1 MALSFVLQPD
11 SGSVYDDRR
20 SRDARFVAG
29 HGSTPVVVA
38 VDPRL
43 SRRPDR
49 RGAVVGIVATR
60 GDDSASNA
68 SSLGTQ
74 QLGSIQQACAQWQD
88 GSAGSSAPPAVWCD
102 GMVGWMTGQVR
113 SGQMTGSMM
122 WSNPEQMLATC
133 QRWMVSSQWADGSTP
148 GTPGWCGQMVDWMT
162 QHMGD
167 WDQWDRGWMMNGPM
181 MGG

>member
-1 MALSFVLQPD
+1 MTID
-11 SGSVYDDRR
+11 GRETRGSSPGTARRR
-20 SRDARFVAG
+20 SWLLWIFASAVALIFAA
-29 HGSTPVVVA
+29 T
-38 VDPRL
+38 
-43 SRRPDR
+43 
-49 RGAVVGIVATR
+49 VVGVVATR

-88 GSAGSSAPPAVWCD
+88 GSTGSSAPAAVWCD

-133 QRWMVSSQWADGSTP
+133 QRWMVSSQRADGSTP